1 MEGTRNCGRLSVLWG
16 EEPLL
21 RGQEEEWCKP
31 PPGFSTQSD
40 SFTLTPA
47 GRPSSRR
54 AQPLHSVEAL
64 PPRPGLQATP
74 PLVPL
79 SPLCPAYGSPSK
91 LRPLLPPPETAPHL
105 TSMARPWRAPVKGG
119 HPNSALPQ
127 ILLPLDSHPK
137 DNAPPPAVRA
147 GVGAPSHQA
156 LSLQG
161 LPSLAL
167 LSAGTFPTCFKHLD
181 CKDDSSSALPY
192 DLTAPRVSGSGRALV
207 HRATPQA
214 GLQPHPVL
222 AGPP

>member
-1 MEGTRNCGRLSVLWG
+1 MARKGLARSPTSRKGIGHLPTEGTRQTRNCGRLSVLWG

-21 RGQEEEWCKP
+21 RGQEEEWC
-31 PPGFSTQSD
+31 
-40 SFTLTPA
+40 
-47 GRPSSRR
+47 RPSSRR

-156 LSLQG
+156 LSCQG

-167 LSAGTFPTCFKHLD
+167 LSTGTLPTCFKHLG
-181 CKDDSSSALPY
+181 CKDDFSSALPY
-192 DLTAPRVSGSGRALV
+192 GLTAP
-207 HRATPQA
+207 
-214 GLQPHPVL
+214 
-222 AGPP
+222 